1 MNLEEHLRG
10 TARKLLVP
18 YLTAGITPQWTDY
31 LAAYE
36 AAGADAIEIGL
47 PFSDPMID
55 GPVIQ
60 EASDRAL
67 ARGTTVDGVLTALAG
82 VTAGVPL
89 VAMTYFN
96 LVQNAGAAGF
106 CDRLRAAGLSGL
118 IVPDAPLE
126 EVGELEAA
134 AAGCGIDLVLLA
146 APSTP
151 AGRLREIAARSRGF
165 VYAVSLMGTTGVR
178 DQLAAT
184 AGELAVALKTCTD
197 RPVLL
202 GLGISSVEQAV
213 AAGRSSDGIVIGSML
228 VRQILDGAGPA
239 EVGRWLAAVRAG
251 LDREFT
257 HELEAAT

>member
-1 MNLEEHLRG
+1 MKLEEHLRG
-10 TARKLLVP
+10 TGRKLLVP

-67 ARGTTVDGVLTALAG
+67 AAGTNVDAVLTALAG
-82 VTAGVPL
+82 VAAGVPL

-96 LVQNAGAAGF
+96 LVQHVGADGF
-106 CDRLRAAGLSGL
+106 CARLRAAGLSGL

-126 EVGELEAA
+126 EVAELEAA
-134 AAGCGIDLVLLA
+134 AARHDIDLVLLA

-151 AGRLREIAARSRGF
+151 AWRLREIAERSRGF
-165 VYAVSLMGTTGVR
+165 VYAVSLMGTTGIR
-178 DQLAAT
+178 DRLATT
-184 AGELAVALKTCTD
+184 AAELAEALKAQTD

-202 GLGISSVEQAV
+202 GIGISSAEQAV
-213 AAGRSSDGIVIGSML
+213 AAARSADGIVIGSML
-228 VRQILDGAGPA
+228 MRQILDGAGPA
-239 EVGRWLAAVRAG
+239 EVGRWLATVRAG